1 MVLFNVKK
9 GEKESFLYET
19 TTTTSNDVVVRELVD
34 IWNMRLRIGQ
44 LCGAIREMG
53 QYGPMKKPDAAG
65 LDEVCTLFTVFNL
78 NTDVRV

>member
-19 TTTTSNDVVVRELVD
+19 TAATSNDVVVRELTD

-44 LCGAIREMG
+44 LCGAIREMA
-53 QYGPMKKPDAAG
+53 QYGAMKKPDAVG
-65 LDEVCTLFTVFNL
+65 LDEVYALLCNISMS
-78 NTDVRV
+78 TD